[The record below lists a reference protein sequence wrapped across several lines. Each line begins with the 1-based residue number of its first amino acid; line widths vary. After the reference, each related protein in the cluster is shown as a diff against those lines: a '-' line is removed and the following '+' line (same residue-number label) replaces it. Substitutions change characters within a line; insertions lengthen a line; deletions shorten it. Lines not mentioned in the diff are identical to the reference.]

1 MTLALMLA
9 ATLTA
14 SPTTAPVRTDLFQ
27 ARLDHSVGTLVP
39 ELAKGRI
46 YAGVSNVVAGSIL
59 LVVGGLSAT
68 GGIYSLVGAANATDD
83 KAKTVFTA
91 LGWTFVGFGG
101 LLALVGIPL
110 LVVGIVRLA
119 RPPHLGLSLTSSGQL
134 AVTF

>member
-14 SPTTAPVRTDLFQ
+14 SPTSAPLRTDLFQ
-27 ARLDHSVGTLVP
+27 ARLDQSVGTLVP
-39 ELAKGRI
+39 ELAKGSV
-46 YAGVSNVVAGSIL
+46 YGGVSNVVAGSIL
-59 LVVGGLSAT
+59 LVLGGLSAT
-68 GGIYSLVGAANATDD
+68 GGIYSLVGAANATGN
-83 KAKTVFTA
+83 AQTIFTV

-101 LLALVGIPL
+101 VLALVGIPL

-119 RPPHLGLSLTSSGQL
+119 RPNHLGLSLTSSGQL